1 MTIDELRTALEALP
15 ERFDHLEVMVLAGR
29 GLCHPTELI
38 LDRAKGRLDH
48 WDRLPD
54 LTPDRLARKLRISAG
69 LIGST
74 LWSQPPPDWR
84 LVGPWPPELANL
96 GVGPQ

>member
-15 ERFDHLEVMVLAGR
+15 ERFDHLEVMVIAGR
-29 GLCHPTELI
+29 GLCHASELI
-38 LDRAKGRLDH
+38 LDRAKARSDQYRH
-48 WDRLPD
+48 RPD
-54 LTPDRLARKLRISAG
+54 ITPDRLARKLRISAG
-69 LIGST
+69 VVGST
-74 LWSQPPPDWR
+74 LWYEPPPDWR